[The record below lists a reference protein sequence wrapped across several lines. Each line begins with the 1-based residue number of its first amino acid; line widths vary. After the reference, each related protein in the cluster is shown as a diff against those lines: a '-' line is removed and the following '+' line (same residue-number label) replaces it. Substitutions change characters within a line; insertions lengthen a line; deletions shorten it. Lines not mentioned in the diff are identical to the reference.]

1 MNTMQSEESLPTTS
15 PIEEIIIEPPHS
27 WFSLRLKEIWTFRE
41 LLYFFV
47 WRDIK
52 VRYKQTVLGISWAVL
67 QPLITMVIFSIVFGK
82 LAKISSD
89 GAPYPIFSYAGLL
102 PWQLFSRAISDS
114 TASLINNQNMV
125 TKVYIPRIIFPL
137 STSLSGLVDFCIAL
151 LIFFGLMIFYSII
164 PTWKFL
170 FLPVLIFLA
179 LFTSMSVSLWLSA
192 LSVRYRDIK
201 FITPFLIQVWFY
213 ATPVVYPTTLI
224 PEKWQWLY
232 SLNPMT
238 GIVDGFRWVLYG
250 QVPPTNNLLFL
261 SIGVV
266 IVLWVT
272 GLIFFQRMELTFAD
286 II

>member
-114 TASLINNQNMV
+114 TSSLINNQNMV

-151 LIFFGLMIFYSII
+151 INIFWLND
-164 PTWKFL
+164 FL
-170 FLPVLIFLA
+170 FHYPNLEIFI
-179 LFTSMSVSLWLSA
+179 FTGSYFSGA
-192 LSVRYRDIK
+192 IHFNVR
-201 FITPFLIQVWFY
+201 
-213 ATPVVYPTTLI
+213 
-224 PEKWQWLY
+224 
-232 SLNPMT
+232 
-238 GIVDGFRWVLYG
+238 
-250 QVPPTNNLLFL
+250 
-261 SIGVV
+261 
-266 IVLWVT
+266 
-272 GLIFFQRMELTFAD
+272 
-286 II
+286 